1 MRAEKSGPTSE
12 HPQPALVVR
21 ASLPRT
27 FLGLGLC
34 LEAGLLACG
43 GYLVEQALRE
53 PLHADQTAVL
63 AGGAFLVSPES
74 CCFTWCALSAETSW
88 RARTTSNLS
97 ARPLHRRPHSRRTY
111 RWSGPKYFSLRILW

>member
-63 AGGAFLVSPES
+63 AGGVILSFAGVLLFYLVRPQRRDVLARTDHEQPF
-74 CCFTWCALSAETSW
+74 CETS
-88 RARTTSNLS
+88 APPPAFEENLPLE
-97 ARPLHRRPHSRRTY
+97 RP
-111 RWSGPKYFSLRILW
+111 